1 MQFDKPEH
9 KKVIQELIAH
19 ATFPGSML
27 ELAVELKHAVDDA
40 DITATGPN
48 PVSDAGAM

>member
-40 DITATGPN
+40 DVVGAAPD
-48 PVSDAGAM
+48 PLSDAGAM